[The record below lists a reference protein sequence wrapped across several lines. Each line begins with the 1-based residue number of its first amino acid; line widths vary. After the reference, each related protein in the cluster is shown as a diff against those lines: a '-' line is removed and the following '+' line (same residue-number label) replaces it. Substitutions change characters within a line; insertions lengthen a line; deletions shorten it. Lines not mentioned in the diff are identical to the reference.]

1 MPIVLYNIPGR
12 CGVKMN
18 PDTVARVYNACGSIV
33 AVKEATGSLDNASA
47 TAAACPI
54 IVLSG
59 DDSLVLPL
67 LAIGGRGV
75 ISVLSNMDPRFMKA
89 IVDPVLKENDYA
101 KAREAHFKYLP
112 VIKSLFSLGSNP
124 EPVKEAMGFMGLLK
138 DVSVRQPLTNLE
150 SEAKEK
156 LRKILKDN
164 GVIA

>member
-1 MPIVLYNIPGR
+1 MNFALALVVKKGNISHLASPALPPTGLFQHFKAIADAVPDMPIVLYNIPGR

-18 PDTVARVYNACGSIV
+18 PDTVARLYNACGSIV

-67 LAIGGRGV
+67 LSIGGRGV

-89 IVDPVLKENDYA
+89 IVDPV
-101 KAREAHFKYLP
+101 
-112 VIKSLFSLGSNP
+112 
-124 EPVKEAMGFMGLLK
+124 GLRCF
-138 DVSVRQPLTNLE
+138 VV
-150 SEAKEK
+150 
-156 LRKILKDN
+156 
-164 GVIA
+164 